1 MTPLSIQG
9 LDVDI
14 LEDYKYP
21 GVHADN
27 KMDWVK
33 NATAL
38 YRKSFLFSKAAEI
51 FQHLSD
57 NDQDFL

>member
-21 GVHADN
+21 GVHGDN
-27 KMDWVK
+27 KIDWVK
-33 NATAL
+33 NATA
-38 YRKSFLFSKAAEI
+38 RKEVVSI
-51 FQHLSD
+51 F
-57 NDQDFL
+57 

>member
-33 NATAL
+33 NATA
-38 YRKSFLFSKAAEI
+38 RKEVVSI
-51 FQHLSD
+51 F
-57 NDQDFL
+57 